1 VFYPNIIF
9 DNLLIVAFGGALLT
23 YLLGKISRQIRNGF
37 AVILA
42 LVLVLLV
49 VGLYDMVNEII
60 YFRFFNHPLM
70 LRINTLAWFFA
81 IAITVLSTL
90 SIIFSLSYMKDKS
103 RLDFYYLMML
113 LVNASML
120 GIVLSGDLIS
130 FYIFW
135 EIMSWS
141 IFLLVSYNKGPALAA
156 GLKYIIISLVG
167 SLCMLVGILSLYAHY
182 GTFEISQI
190 ALMIAGSGHGY
201 IVFILLMFCIAF
213 GIKNGI
219 VPLHT
224 WVPSAYSESPSP
236 FTAVLSGM
244 LAKMGTF
251 GFLMIFYIL
260 LGWRVFL
267 YLGQGVLSFHYILC
281 IIAAITIVIPNFIA
295 VLQDDAKKLLAWSS
309 IGQCGYIILG
319 IAFGTSLGLAGGI
332 FHFFNHAIFKAL
344 LFLAVGAVEFRTNGV
359 RDLNSLGGLV
369 NKMPVTFM
377 AALVGACGLIGIPLT
392 NGFVS
397 KWLIYKTLILKG
409 SPFLAF
415 AALLGTWGSFL
426 AIYKLLHNMF
436 LGQISETHKNIKRAP
451 FGMQLPMVILS
462 IVTIVFGILPGLALN
477 IINSIGISLGFESLG
492 VNLWGISSETGTLN
506 TINIFAAIIVLL
518 FIVYIIFRTG
528 AKSVLV
534 SQENSYAAGS
544 YVPKEKYHYT
554 VDFYNPFFRMV
565 RPWLR
570 DRIDQFYSWIGSTS
584 EKLAELV
591 RRIYTG
597 DLGYYVI
604 YIILFVAVL
613 IFAQLVWRP
622 W

>member
-1 VFYPNIIF
+1 VFYPNVIF
-9 DNLLIVAFGGALLT
+9 NNLLIVAFGGALLT
-23 YLLGKISRQIRNGF
+23 YVLGKISSSVRNGF
-37 AVILA
+37 AVILSS
-42 LVLVLLV
+42 VLILMVI
-49 VGLYDMVNEII
+49 GLHGLEKEIV
-60 YFRFFNHPLM
+60 YFRFFDYSLM
-70 LRINTLAWFFA
+70 LRINALSWFFA

-90 SIIFSLSYMKDKS
+90 SIIFSLSYMKEKS
-103 RLDFYYLMML
+103 QLDFYYLMML

-130 FYIFW
+130 FFIFW

-141 IFLLVSYNKGPALAA
+141 IFLLVSYNRGPALAA
-156 GLKYIIISLVG
+156 GIKYIVISLVG
-167 SLCMLVGILSLYAHY
+167 SLCMLVGILSLYAQY
-182 GTFEISQI
+182 NTFDISQI
-190 ALMIAGSGHGY
+190 ATLIASAPLGY
-201 IVFILLMFCIAF
+201 IIFILIMFCIAF

-219 VPLHT
+219 MPLHT

-260 LGWRVFL
+260 IGWRVFL
-267 YLGQGVLSFHYILC
+267 HLGQGVLSFHYILC
-281 IIAAITIVIPNFIA
+281 IIAAITIVIPNFMA

-359 RDLNSLGGLV
+359 RDLNSLGGLAQ
-369 NKMPVTFM
+369 KMPVTFM
-377 AALVGACGLIGIPLT
+377 ATLVGACGLIGIPLT

-397 KWLIYKTLILKG
+397 KWLIYKTLILEG

-436 LGQISETHKNIKRAP
+436 LGQISETHKNIKPTP
-451 FGMQLPMVILS
+451 FNMQLPMVILS
-462 IVTIVFGILPGLALN
+462 LITVVFGILPGIPLN
-477 IINSIGISLGFESLG
+477 IINSIGVSLGFESVG
-492 VNLWGISSETGTLN
+492 INIWGISSETGTLN
-506 TINIFAAIIVLL
+506 TINIFATIVLLL

-534 SQENSYAAGS
+534 SQEDSYAAGS
-544 YVPKEKYHYT
+544 YLPKEKYHYT

-565 RPWLR
+565 RPWLKN
-570 DRIDQFYSWIGSTS
+570 RIDQFYTWISQVS

-604 YIILFVAVL
+604 YIILFLSML
-613 IFAQLVWRP
+613 IVAQLLWRP

>member
-1 VFYPNIIF
+1 MFYPDIIF
-9 DNLLIVAFGGALLT
+9 DNLLIIAFGGVFLT
-23 YLLGKISRQIRNGF
+23 FLLGKISQVIRNGF
-37 AVILA
+37 AVVIS
-42 LVLVLLV
+42 LVLVLMV
-49 VGLYDMVNEII
+49 VGLYDFGKEIV
-60 YFRFFNHPLM
+60 YFKFFDYPLI
-70 LRINTLAWFFA
+70 LRINALSWLFA
-81 IAITVLSTL
+81 ITITVLSTL
-90 SIIFSLSYMKDKS
+90 SIIFSLSYMKDKT

-113 LVNASML
+113 LVNTSML
-120 GIVLSGDLIS
+120 GIVFSGDLIS
-130 FYIFW
+130 FYVFW
-135 EIMSWS
+135 EIMSLS
-141 IFLLVSYNKGPALAA
+141 IFLLISYNKGQALAA

-167 SLCMLVGILSLYAHY
+167 SLCMLVGILSLYTNY
-182 GTFEISQI
+182 GTFDISQI
-190 ALMIAGSGHGY
+190 AALIASAPHGY

-219 VPLHT
+219 MPLHT
-224 WVPSAYSESPSP
+224 WVPSAYAESPSP

-251 GFLMIFYIL
+251 GFLMIFYIM

-267 YLGQGVLSFHYILC
+267 CLGQGILSFHYILC

-377 AALVGACGLIGIPLT
+377 ATLVAACGLIGIPLT

-436 LGQISETHKNIKRAP
+436 LGQVSEIHKHVKPAP
-451 FGMQLPMVILS
+451 FSMQIPMVVLS
-462 IVTIVFGILPGLALN
+462 IATILFGILPGLPLN

-506 TINIFAAIIVLL
+506 TINIFAAIIVML

-534 SQENSYAAGS
+534 SQEDSYAAGS
-544 YVPKEKYHYT
+544 YIPEGKYHYT
-554 VDFYNPFFRMV
+554 VDFYNPFSRMV
-565 RPWLR
+565 RPWLK
-570 DRIDQFYSWIGSTS
+570 DRIDRFYSWISRIS
-584 EKLAELV
+584 ENLAEQV

-613 IFAQLVWRP
+613 IFVQLVWRP

>member
-1 VFYPNIIF
+1 MFYPNALF
-9 DNLLIVAFGGALLT
+9 GNLLIVAFGSAFLT
-23 YLLGKISRQIRNGF
+23 YVLGKISQSLRNGF
-37 AVILA
+37 AIIIS
-42 LVLVLLV
+42 LVLVLMV
-49 VGLYDMVNEII
+49 AGLYGLGKEIV
-60 YFRFFNHPLM
+60 YFRFFDYPLL
-70 LRINTLAWFFA
+70 LRINALSWFFA
-81 IAITVLSTL
+81 ITITVLSTL
-90 SIIFSLSYMKDKS
+90 SIIFSLSYMRDTPQ
-103 RLDFYYLMML
+103 LDFYYLMML

-120 GIVLSGDLIS
+120 GIVLAGDLIS
-130 FYIFW
+130 FYVFW

-156 GLKYIIISLVG
+156 GLKYIVISLVG
-167 SLCMLVGILSLYAHY
+167 SLCMLVGILSLYTHC
-182 GTFEISQI
+182 GTFDISQLAVLI
-190 ALMIAGSGHGY
+190 ASAPHGY

-219 VPLHT
+219 MPLHT

-236 FTAVLSGM
+236 FTAVLSGI

-309 IGQCGYIILG
+309 IGQCGYILLG

-344 LFLAVGAVEFRTNGV
+344 LFLAIGAVEFRTNGV

-377 AALVGACGLIGIPLT
+377 ATLVGACGLIGIPLT

-426 AIYKLLHNMF
+426 AIYKLLHNVF
-436 LGQISETHKNIKRAP
+436 LGQPSETHKNIKSAP
-451 FGMQLPMVILS
+451 FTMQIAMAILS
-462 IVTIVFGILPGLALN
+462 IATIVFGIFPGLALN
-477 IINSIGISLGFESLG
+477 IINSIGISLGFESLD
-492 VNLWGISSETGTLN
+492 VNLWGIASETGTLN
-506 TINIFAAIIVLL
+506 TINIFGAIVVFM

-534 SQENSYAAGS
+534 PQDDSYAAGS
-544 YVPKEKYHYT
+544 YIPEGKYHYT
-554 VDFYNPFFRMV
+554 VDFYNPFLRMV
-565 RPWLR
+565 RPWLK
-570 DRIDQFYSWIGSTS
+570 DRIDQFYYWISSTS

-604 YIILFVAVL
+604 YIILFLAVL
-613 IFAQLVWRP
+613 IFTQLIWKP

>member
-37 AVILA
+37 AIILA

>member
-1 VFYPNIIF
+1 MFYPNIIF
-9 DNLLIVAFGGALLT
+9 DNLLIIAFGGAFLT
-23 YLLGKISRQIRNGF
+23 YVLGKVSPSVRNGF
-37 AVILA
+37 AVILSS
-42 LVLVLLV
+42 VLIVMV
-49 VGLYDMVNEII
+49 VGLHGLEKDIV
-60 YFRFFNHPLM
+60 YFRFFDYSLM
-70 LRINTLAWFFA
+70 LRINTLSWFFA
-81 IAITVLSTL
+81 IAITILSTL

-103 RLDFYYLMML
+103 QLDFYYLMML

-120 GIVLSGDLIS
+120 GIVLSGDFIS
-130 FYIFW
+130 FFIFW

-141 IFLLVSYNKGPALAA
+141 IFLLVSYNRGPALAA
-156 GLKYIIISLVG
+156 GIKYIVISLVG
-167 SLCMLVGILSLYAHY
+167 SLCMLVGILSLYVHY
-182 GTFEISQI
+182 NTFDISQI
-190 ALMIAGSGHGY
+190 ATLIASAPHGY
-201 IVFILLMFCIAF
+201 IIFILIMFCIAF

-219 VPLHT
+219 MPLHT

-251 GFLMIFYIL
+251 GFLMIFYIV

-267 YLGQGVLSFHYILC
+267 HLGQGVLSFHYILC
-281 IIAAITIVIPNFIA
+281 IIAAITIVIPNFMA

-332 FHFFNHAIFKAL
+332 FHFFNHAVFKAL
-344 LFLAVGAVEFRTNGV
+344 LFLAVGAVEYRTNGV
-359 RDLNSLGGLV
+359 RDLNSLGGLAQ
-369 NKMPVTFM
+369 KMPVTFM
-377 AALVGACGLIGIPLT
+377 ATLVGACGLIGIPLT

-397 KWLIYKTLILKG
+397 KWLIYKTLILEG

-436 LGQISETHKNIKRAP
+436 LGQVSETYKNIKSAP
-451 FGMQLPMVILS
+451 FNIQLPMVILS
-462 IVTIVFGILPGLALN
+462 LVIIVFGILPGLPLN
-477 IINSIGISLGFESLG
+477 IINSIGISLGFESVG
-492 VNLWGISSETGTLN
+492 ISIWGISSETGTLN
-506 TINIFAAIIVLL
+506 TINIFATIVLLL

-534 SQENSYAAGS
+534 SQEDSYAAGS
-544 YVPKEKYHYT
+544 YLPKEKYHYT
-554 VDFYNPFFRMV
+554 VDFYNPFYRMV
-565 RPWLR
+565 RPWLKN
-570 DRIDQFYSWIGSTS
+570 RIDQFYTWISQTS

-591 RRIYTG
+591 RRVYTG

-604 YIILFVAVL
+604 YIILFLSML
-613 IFAQLVWRP
+613 IVAQLLWRP